1 MAKSGFP
8 GHRSLKDA
16 KEFSL
21 IALSVVH
28 LPASGHS
35 EESREE
41 ARSRVGRCSTSLENT
56 CKKQWHLKLEVSF
69 PTGVRRSSPDVIYGL
84 TVLEQLSYALT
95 HGSAFPETRGSD
107 TVKRKSMSM
116 SQGSLFITEIMNKQL
131 LLTKGNRKLYKT
143 IHNLNLNK
151 LKIYEYHKR
160 LIFRERGKNI
170 NLLLKNI
177 LVFHLL

>member
-1 MAKSGFP
+1 MAKPGFP

-41 ARSRVGRCSTSLENT
+41 ARSRVGRYSTSLENT
-56 CKKQWHLKLEVSF
+56 CKEQQHLKLEVGF
-69 PTGVRRSSPDVIYGL
+69 PTGNRRRSSPDVIYGL
-84 TVLEQLSYALT
+84 TVLERLSYALT

-107 TVKRKSMSM
+107 IVKWKSMSM
-116 SQGSLFITEIMNKQL
+116 SQSSLFITEIMNKQL
-131 LLTKGNRKLYKT
+131 FLKKGNRKLYKT

-151 LKIYEYHKR
+151 LKI
-160 LIFRERGKNI
+160 
-170 NLLLKNI
+170 
-177 LVFHLL
+177 